1 MKKIVFFAFKG
12 EQMCFMHVLI
22 NALDLHEKGV
32 EAKIVMEG
40 EAVKLIKE
48 LEESGN
54 KLYQKAK
61 DLNIFD
67 SVCKACSAKMGVLEY
82 NETCGIPLNGD
93 LLGHPPMYDYI
104 KEGFEII
111 TL

>member
-1 MKKIVFFAFKG
+1 MKKIAFFAFKG
-12 EQMCFMHVLI
+12 EQMCFMHILL
-22 NALDLHEKGV
+22 NALDLHEKGI
-32 EAKIVMEG
+32 EAKIIMEG

-48 LEESGN
+48 LEESNN
-54 KLYQKAK
+54 KIYQKAK
-61 DLNIFD
+61 DLNLFD
-67 SVCKACSAKMGVLEY
+67 CICKACSAKMGVLEY

-93 LLGHPPMYDYI
+93 LQGHPAMYDYI